1 MGYNALLRQDE
12 ASIFAVSVQKAAKDG
27 DSNKDKEEEDGFALE
42 VRGLRAGGSALDK
55 AAIRCIMQEAKKGG
69 EEGEVRRVGETDV
82 VLYREVNTFFF
93 VPSSFICI
101 FVFFNVGDSRPL
113 LLGDPEPLLRER
125 LPQLGFQRK
134 QERAHKPPTHGLQ
147 VIYQS
152 LLCTVRKPKNQ
163 TGFYIFGTGPHY
175 HQRQLC
181 SWPT

>member
-82 VLYREVNTFFF
+82 VLYREVNTFFL
-93 VPSSFICI
+93 S
-101 FVFFNVGDSRPL
+101 
-113 LLGDPEPLLRER
+113 R
-125 LPQLGFQRK
+125 LPLYAF
-134 QERAHKPPTHGLQ
+134 LFF
-147 VIYQS
+147 
-152 LLCTVRKPKNQ
+152 LM
-163 TGFYIFGTGPHY
+163 
-175 HQRQLC
+175 
-181 SWPT
+181 